1 MTQTNDY
8 SYMNQNK
15 GTDSKN
21 SRMRAQARDGAAAS
35 AIWREIRAWL
45 PSAAPVDE
53 STDE

>member
-1 MTQTNDY
+1 MVVCT
-8 SYMNQNK
+8 
-15 GTDSKN
+15 
-21 SRMRAQARDGAAAS
+21 RQARDGAAAA